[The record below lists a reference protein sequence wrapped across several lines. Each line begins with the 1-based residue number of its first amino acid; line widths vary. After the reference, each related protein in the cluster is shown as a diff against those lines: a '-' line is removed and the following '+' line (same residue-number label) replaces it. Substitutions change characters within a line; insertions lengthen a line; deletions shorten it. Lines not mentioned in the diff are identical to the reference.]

1 MALSMSK
8 ANAPKALA
16 VTAAAVAILLWRMMQ
31 RLRSKPQNVQMVPS
45 HWLFGS
51 VLEFLRLA
59 KSKTMMEASVKKHSL
74 YGRTFAVNMSIFAP
88 WQISTTCPRNVEH
101 ILKTN
106 FDNYPKGAAFRSN
119 LAELLGRGIFNS
131 DGQEWQHQRKVSSH
145 MFTAKLFK
153 EHIWTVVNR
162 NAKKTRSILECAE
175 PGKPLDIF
183 NLMNRFTLD
192 TIGEIGFGKSIDS
205 LGDPS
210 SPFLIS
216 FDGAQQMMVERFFF
230 PFWRALRFFGIGS
243 ERDTCTHMDQ
253 LNTFTLK
260 IVRELCAS
268 MARDSKKT
276 NGVAW
281 EDLEARKSFVG
292 LFLQDAKK
300 KGEELSETFL
310 RDLVL
315 NFLIAGRDTTAQAL
329 SWTIFCLVQ
338 HPEVMN
344 KVRQEI
350 SDVCGVRGPAYE
362 DMKELKYL
370 EAVLNEALRLYPSV
384 PVDAKCA
391 AKDDIWPDGT
401 VVRRGTM
408 VVYNI
413 YAMGRDTQIW
423 GDDAAIFRPDRWLER
438 KELPTSYE
446 YAAFNA
452 GPRECLGKRLAVI
465 EMKACLAT
473 LLPNISFDLAIPAD
487 QIIPDSQLTL
497 GMGRGLPCFVVCGD
511 HSKCSQSN
519 ASTAADDKSTC
530 TEHED

>member
-1 MALSMSK
+1 
-8 ANAPKALA
+8 
-16 VTAAAVAILLWRMMQ
+16 
-31 RLRSKPQNVQMVPS
+31 MVPS

-210 SPFLIS
+210 SPFLKS
-216 FDGAQQMMVERFFF
+216 FDGAQQIMVERFFF
-230 PFWRALRFFGIGS
+230 PFWRVLRFFGIGS
-243 ERDTCTHMDQ
+243 ERDTCTHMNQ

-344 KVRQEI
+344 KVRQEV

-362 DMKELKYL
+362 DMKELRYL

-391 AKDDIWPDGT
+391 ANDDIWPDGT